1 MKTETAGAG
10 LPLSRV
16 RVIADAR
23 HHLPAVAAV
32 AAAEEARRFDA
43 SPDLV
48 LLGPELERPYVGGG
62 GAVSFRKG
70 RRRLRLLPGFSQVG
84 GLEHLH
90 AEEGIA
96 ARRIEDGLGSPSV
109 HQRRVDRSEEHT
121 SELQSPYVISYA

>member
-10 LPLSRV
+10 LPLARV

-48 LLGPELERPYVGGG
+48 LLGPEKNEIWAGVEPASLFRSRDGGDSWEMVPG
-62 GAVSFRKG
+62 ISNHAHARKWQPGA
-70 RRRLRLLPGFSQVG
+70 G
-84 GLEHLH
+84 GLCMHTILRDGNRVHL
-90 AEEGIA
+90 GIST
-96 ARRIEDGLGSPSV
+96 GG
-109 HQRRVDRSEEHT
+109 HRSEEPA
-121 SELQSPYVISYA
+121 S